1 MVMIPVQCGRGGWVN
16 SRSTLAKAMAIV
28 GVAVMLSLA
37 ACSSKKP
44 APINGGEN
52 NPGGSQLGENG
63 VGKGGGNSLEDWKNG
78 KFGAQGPLSDI
89 HFAYNEYTIQEQDG
103 SVLKSNASWLQA
115 HPQTRV
121 QVEGHCDER
130 GSEEYNIALVA
141 EPARSLCGKRIRIRS
156 VRKTNW
162 PIGAAAVFAAA
173 VALAGCAE
181 QGDVQ
186 QLNQNEFTLR
196 GMIASDRQ
204 QINSL
209 KQQIQR
215 QNDQIE
221 ELKHG
226 AAGAGGNAS
235 SMNDR
240 VASLEAEVKA
250 LQAGMAAT
258 PGAPA
263 DSVGEAPAPAIAPPG
278 GPVAPATP
286 AAIPPTWPNELD
298 QEIADAKTSS
308 EPGVKI
314 YREGLDAMKAGKY
327 PLAVTRFTKLQ
338 HAYPKSALSE
348 PAEYFAANA
357 LFETGG
363 YD

>member
-1 MVMIPVQCGRGGWVN
+1 
-16 SRSTLAKAMAIV
+16 
-28 GVAVMLSLA
+28 
-37 ACSSKKP
+37 
-44 APINGGEN
+44 
-52 NPGGSQLGENG
+52 
-63 VGKGGGNSLEDWKNG
+63 
-78 KFGAQGPLSDI
+78 
-89 HFAYNEYTIQEQDG
+89 
-103 SVLKSNASWLQA
+103 
-115 HPQTRV
+115 
-121 QVEGHCDER
+121 
-130 GSEEYNIALVA
+130 
-141 EPARSLCGKRIRIRS
+141 

-162 PIGAAAVFAAA
+162 LIGAAAALAAA
-173 VALAGCAE
+173 FALAGCAE

-204 QINSL
+204 QINAL

-258 PGAPA
+258 PGAIAPPGA
-263 DSVGEAPAPAIAPPG
+263 PEDSAGEAPAPAIPPPGAPSG
-278 GPVAPATP
+278 GPVPPAAP
-286 AAIPPTWPNELD
+286 AAIAPTWPNELD
-298 QEIADAKTSS
+298 QEIADAATSS

-314 YREGLDAMKAGKY
+314 YREGLDAMKAAKY
-327 PLAVTRFTKLQ
+327 PLAVARFTKLQ

-357 LFETGG
+357 LFETGS
-363 YD
+363 YDQAILQFNDLVMRFPKGKYASAALLREAQAFVKLNDRIDARLTLQKLVADHAGTPEADAANTMMKDLASD

>member
-1 MVMIPVQCGRGGWVN
+1 
-16 SRSTLAKAMAIV
+16 
-28 GVAVMLSLA
+28 
-37 ACSSKKP
+37 
-44 APINGGEN
+44 
-52 NPGGSQLGENG
+52 
-63 VGKGGGNSLEDWKNG
+63 
-78 KFGAQGPLSDI
+78 
-89 HFAYNEYTIQEQDG
+89 
-103 SVLKSNASWLQA
+103 
-115 HPQTRV
+115 
-121 QVEGHCDER
+121 
-130 GSEEYNIALVA
+130 
-141 EPARSLCGKRIRIRS
+141 

-162 PIGAAAVFAAA
+162 SIGAVAALAAA
-173 VALAGCAE
+173 FALAGCAE

-226 AAGAGGNAS
+226 AGGDAS
-235 SMNDR
+235 SRNDR

-258 PGAPA
+258 PGAVPPPAAPA
-263 DSVGEAPAPAIAPPG
+263 DSVGAAPAPGIASAEAPLGRPAPP
-278 GPVAPATP
+278 AAP
-286 AAIPPTWPNELD
+286 AAISPTWPSELD
-298 QEIADAKTSS
+298 QEIADAKTSN

-314 YREGLDAMKAGKY
+314 YREGLDAMKAARY

-363 YD
+363 YDQAILQFNDLVMRFPKGKYAGAALLREAQAFVKLNDRIDARLTLQKLVADHAGTPEAEAANTMMKDLAND

>member
-1 MVMIPVQCGRGGWVN
+1 M
-16 SRSTLAKAMAIV
+16 
-28 GVAVMLSLA
+28 
-37 ACSSKKP
+37 
-44 APINGGEN
+44 
-52 NPGGSQLGENG
+52 
-63 VGKGGGNSLEDWKNG
+63 
-78 KFGAQGPLSDI
+78 
-89 HFAYNEYTIQEQDG
+89 
-103 SVLKSNASWLQA
+103 
-115 HPQTRV
+115 
-121 QVEGHCDER
+121 
-130 GSEEYNIALVA
+130 
-141 EPARSLCGKRIRIRS
+141 
-156 VRKTNW
+156 RKTNW
-162 PIGAAAVFAAA
+162 PIGAVAVFAAA
-173 VALAGCAE
+173 FALAGCAD
-181 QGDVQ
+181 QGDLQ

-226 AAGAGGNAS
+226 AAGAGGDAS
-235 SMNDR
+235 SMNNR

-258 PGAPA
+258 PGAIPPPGAPA
-263 DSVGEAPAPAIAPPG
+263 DSVGGAPAPGMPSAEAPSGGPAPPA
-278 GPVAPATP
+278 APAEI
-286 AAIPPTWPNELD
+286 APTWPSELD
-298 QEIADAKTSS
+298 QEIADAATSN

-314 YREGLDAMKAGKY
+314 YREGLDAMKAAKY
-327 PLAVTRFTKLQ
+327 PLAVARFTKLQ

-363 YD
+363 YDQSILQFNDLVMRFPKGKYAGAALLREAQAFVKLNDRIDARLTLQKLVADHAGTPEAEAANTMMKDLASD

>member
-1 MVMIPVQCGRGGWVN
+1 
-16 SRSTLAKAMAIV
+16 
-28 GVAVMLSLA
+28 
-37 ACSSKKP
+37 
-44 APINGGEN
+44 
-52 NPGGSQLGENG
+52 
-63 VGKGGGNSLEDWKNG
+63 
-78 KFGAQGPLSDI
+78 
-89 HFAYNEYTIQEQDG
+89 
-103 SVLKSNASWLQA
+103 
-115 HPQTRV
+115 
-121 QVEGHCDER
+121 
-130 GSEEYNIALVA
+130 
-141 EPARSLCGKRIRIRS
+141 

-162 PIGAAAVFAAA
+162 LIGAAAALAAA
-173 VALAGCAE
+173 FALAGCAE

-204 QINSL
+204 QINAL

-258 PGAPA
+258 PGAIPPPGA
-263 DSVGEAPAPAIAPPG
+263 PEDSAGEAPAPPIPPPGAPSG
-278 GPVAPATP
+278 GPVPPAAP
-286 AAIPPTWPNELD
+286 AAIAPTWPNELD
-298 QEIADAKTSS
+298 QEIADAATSS

-327 PLAVTRFTKLQ
+327 PLAVARFTKLQ

-357 LFETGG
+357 LFETGS
-363 YD
+363 YDQAILQFNDLVMRFPKGKYASAALLREAQAFVKLNDRIDARLTLQKLVADHAGTPEADAANTMMKDLASD